1 MKNLDV
7 LAFDLGASNGR
18 AIIGSFDGEK
28 ITTKEVHRFPNNYI
42 MINDRPYWDFDNL
55 LENLKQGFKKSN
67 NTPVSFGI
75 DSWAVDYGLLDK
87 NGELLSNP
95 RSYRGSTDAVAH
107 ALWKKINKRELFNRT
122 GIAYLNFNTIYQLYE
137 RVQEKNTELS
147 DAETLLMLP
156 DLLAYFL
163 TGDKLSE
170 YTNVT
175 STNLFNVET
184 QNWDFEVINKLN
196 IPQKLFTEID
206 YPGQIRN
213 KIKPGLAQEL
223 GIDSIPLIAVGTHD
237 TASAVAAIPI
247 QEDFAFCSSGTWS
260 LCGTETESAVIS
272 DLVYKMNFSNEGT
285 VQGGCRPLRN
295 IMGMWIMQ
303 ECRRQ
308 WGEHHSWNEIEA
320 EAKKA
325 KPFRSLINP
334 NDNLFFSGGQMIE
347 KIQKYCK
354 NTNQPIPQSIGEIT
368 RTVFESLAL
377 KYTIV
382 LESLSEIKGKQVQ
395 GLNITGG
402 GIRNRFLN
410 QLISDSLDL
419 PVVTGPIE
427 GAALGNI
434 IVQLIGLGEI
444 KDLSE
449 GRSIIN
455 NSVDLETYE
464 PNHNSKWKEAYSEM
478 IELIDD

>member
-1 MKNLDV
+1 
-7 LAFDLGASNGR
+7 
-18 AIIGSFDGEK
+18 
-28 ITTKEVHRFPNNYI
+28 
-42 MINDRPYWDFDNL
+42 
-55 LENLKQGFKKSN
+55 
-67 NTPVSFGI
+67 
-75 DSWAVDYGLLDK
+75 
-87 NGELLSNP
+87 
-95 RSYRGSTDAVAH
+95 
-107 ALWKKINKRELFNRT
+107 
-122 GIAYLNFNTIYQLYE
+122 
-137 RVQEKNTELS
+137 
-147 DAETLLMLP
+147 
-156 DLLAYFL
+156 
-163 TGDKLSE
+163 
-170 YTNVT
+170 
-175 STNLFNVET
+175 
-184 QNWDFEVINKLN
+184 
-196 IPQKLFTEID
+196 
-206 YPGQIRN
+206 
-213 KIKPGLAQEL
+213 
-223 GIDSIPLIAVGTHD
+223 
-237 TASAVAAIPI
+237 
-247 QEDFAFCSSGTWS
+247 
-260 LCGTETESAVIS
+260 
-272 DLVYKMNFSNEGT
+272 
-285 VQGGCRPLRN
+285 
-295 IMGMWIMQ
+295 
-303 ECRRQ
+303 
-308 WGEHHSWNEIEA
+308 
-320 EAKKA
+320 
-325 KPFRSLINP
+325 
-334 NDNLFFSGGQMIE
+334 MIE